1 MNPRRAETS
10 SGLVCDAPVWDLG
23 EVSPEGDSASFNHT
37 FRLENRSTQPIVIRE
52 VAACC
57 GCLVEDGHART
68 IAAGSEICLKVT
80 TVVAGPPGKFRRTI
94 LVKLQ
99 SDSDERLPLSV
110 IGSRA
115 LSGLLYTAPRTLNF
129 GQIVR
134 GGTQTRCL
142 VAARY
147 NGTPV
152 QIRAVVPESAAL
164 TIDGEPK
171 ETTKF
176 DAKGNQFRCV
186 ELPLRLDTRSL
197 PAGEFRS
204 KVSLRTN
211 APEDKAADL
220 AIPLEAVICEKESPW
235 VKSVFLKRLR
245 PGESVEVSI
254 ARTGWRD
261 VYPKVVAI
269 SYEGD
274 DSIQLRMMPFDSH
287 GGPKTVPRVTLTRRA
302 KPKTAGVVRGALKL
316 KTRDAVGESTA
327 LIGVVA
333 FLSE

>member
-1 MNPRRAETS
+1 M
-10 SGLVCDAPVWDLG
+10 
-23 EVSPEGDSASFNHT
+23 
-37 FRLENRSTQPIVIRE
+37 
-52 VAACC
+52 
-57 GCLVEDGHART
+57 
-68 IAAGSEICLKVT
+68 
-80 TVVAGPPGKFRRTI
+80 
-94 LVKLQ
+94 
-99 SDSDERLPLSV
+99 
-110 IGSRA
+110 
-115 LSGLLYTAPRTLNF
+115 
-129 GQIVR
+129 
-134 GGTQTRCL
+134 
-142 VAARY
+142 
-147 NGTPV
+147 

-245 PGESVEVSI
+245 PGKV
-254 ARTGWRD
+254 WRCRLQGLAGAD

-287 GGPKTVPRVTLTRRA
+287 GGPKTVPRTLTRRA
-302 KPKTAGVVRGALKL
+302 KPKTAGVVRGDFEAK
-316 KTRDAVGESTA
+316 D
-327 LIGVVA
+327 
-333 FLSE
+333 